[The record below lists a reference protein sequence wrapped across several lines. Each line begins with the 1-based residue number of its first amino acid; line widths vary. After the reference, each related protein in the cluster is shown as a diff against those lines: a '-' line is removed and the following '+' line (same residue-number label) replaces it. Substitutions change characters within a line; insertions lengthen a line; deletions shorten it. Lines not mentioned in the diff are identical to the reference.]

1 MWNIGDEN
9 SQVYKTLLKFDTLR
23 YALFPY
29 IYSVAASVT
38 SDGSTMMR
46 PLVMD
51 FRHDAKARELT
62 DQYMFGPAFLV
73 NPVTAYKARSRE
85 VYLPSGTGWYD
96 FWTGRHFAG
105 GQTLTADAPYDRLPL
120 FMRAGS
126 IVPVGPDQQYIG
138 EKGDGPIMLYIYA
151 GANGSFSLYE
161 DDGHT
166 YGYERGES
174 SRIPIHWDDLT
185 RTLTIG
191 ARTGSYPGMPASRT
205 FSVILVTPQHAIGY
219 GATPRGSLTYTG
231 ATMRQHLTVSPVRTP
246 R

>member
-9 SQVYKTLLKFDTLR
+9 SPVYQTLLKFDKLR

-38 SDGSTMMR
+38 FDGSTMMR

-51 FRHDAKARELT
+51 FRADAKARELT
-62 DQYMFGPAFLV
+62 DQFMFGPAFLV
-73 NPVTAYKARSRE
+73 NPVTEYKARSRA
-85 VYLPSGTGWYD
+85 VYLPSGPGWYD

-105 GQTLTADAPYDRLPL
+105 GQTIDADAPFDRLPL

-126 IVPVGPDQQYIG
+126 IVPVGAEQQYIG
-138 EKGDGPIMLYIYA
+138 EKRDAPITLYVYS

-174 SRIPIHWDDLT
+174 SRVPIHWDDAS

-205 FSVILVTPQHAIGY
+205 FNVILVTPQRALGY

-231 ATMRQHLTVSPVRTP
+231 TLMRQHLTVSPTR
-246 R
+246 